1 MAVLLKF
8 LLNNKKLNSI
18 INSSYTKMN
27 KNITKIVSLMGLV
40 GCVTIGFTSCQKHDE
55 NSPGTE
61 FMPDMYRSPSLES
74 NMAYTSL
81 DGSETMQANKLPV
94 KGTIARGY
102 MPYAYGNDTAG
113 YANSGRFLHDPLAK
127 NEMNLKQGE
136 ELYGK
141 FCVHCHG
148 ASGQGDGLVGGKLPG
163 APPSYTGPLKTLPEG
178 KIFHSITYGKGL
190 MGSHASQLTQEE
202 RWKVVMYVQKLQN
215 PEGAAAPAVDSVQVA
230 AAAKK

>member
-1 MAVLLKF
+1 M
-8 LLNNKKLNSI
+8 NKKVI
-18 INSSYTKMN
+18 R
-27 KNITKIVSLMGLV
+27 IVSVMTV
-40 GCVTIGFTSCQKHDE
+40 FSCITIGFTSCGKHDE
-55 NSPGTE
+55 NSPGVE

-81 DGSETMQANKLPV
+81 ESGEIMQANRLPV

-102 MPYAYGNDTAG
+102 LPYIYGNDTAG
-113 YANSGRFLHDPLAK
+113 YANAGRYLHNPLAR

-163 APPSYTGPLKTLPEG
+163 APPSYTGAALKNLPEG
-178 KIFHSITYGKGL
+178 KIFHTITYGKGL
-190 MGSHASQLTQEE
+190 MGSHASQLTQDE
-202 RWKVVMYVQKLQN
+202 RWKLVLYVQKLQN
-215 PEGAAAPAVDSVQVA
+215 PEGAVTAAAPATEPAPVETKA
-230 AAAKK
+230 EEKKK